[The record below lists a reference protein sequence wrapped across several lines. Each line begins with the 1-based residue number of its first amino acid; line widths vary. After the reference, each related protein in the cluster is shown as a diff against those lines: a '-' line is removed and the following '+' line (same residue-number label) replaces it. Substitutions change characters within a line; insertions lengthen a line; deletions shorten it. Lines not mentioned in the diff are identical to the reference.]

1 MSFERI
7 REEYNELSKD
17 PITNCGM
24 TVGLVNENSYKDW
37 RVTITGPKDYV
48 YRDGFFFLN
57 VHIPDNYPNQP
68 PEVCFITPIY
78 HLNVNPKAPK
88 NKEDGFHKLGNV
100 CISTLNWWRPEYK
113 IREVLLNIYLLFYF
127 QNPESAYGIDRA
139 KEYNDSDGIS
149 FFYEKA
155 KYFTKKYAFLNNSY
169 KDYDA
174 IQDWDFNI

>member
-37 RVTITGPKDYV
+37 RVTITGPKDSV

-100 CISTLNWWRPEYK
+100 CISTLNWWRP
-113 IREVLLNIYLLFYF
+113 
-127 QNPESAYGIDRA
+127 
-139 KEYNDSDGIS
+139 
-149 FFYEKA
+149 
-155 KYFTKKYAFLNNSY
+155 
-169 KDYDA
+169 
-174 IQDWDFNI
+174 

>member
-1 MSFERI
+1 MYSNRVV
-7 REEYNELSKD
+7 EEYRELMGN
-17 PITNCGM
+17 PITNCGI
-24 TVGLVNENSYKDW
+24 TIGLLNNDSYKDW
-37 RVTITGPKDYV
+37 KVTMIGPKDTPYK
-48 YRDGFFFLN
+48 DGLFYLN
-57 VHIPDNYPNQP
+57 VHFPDNYPNEP

-78 HLNVNPKAPK
+78 HLNVNPKAQK